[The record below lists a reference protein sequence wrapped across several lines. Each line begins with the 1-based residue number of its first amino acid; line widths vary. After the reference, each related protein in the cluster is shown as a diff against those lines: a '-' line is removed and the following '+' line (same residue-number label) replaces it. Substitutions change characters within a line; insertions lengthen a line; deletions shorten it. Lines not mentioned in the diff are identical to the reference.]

1 MPSWRDLQLE
11 VCWSVT
17 FKASSYLA
25 NWETRAWNRKNKGG
39 CAGGTPPPPIHSTSV
54 FPCFQSP
61 FLPEKA
67 GQTWGQRVNRRSS
80 RAEGWL
86 DLESWNT
93 VSRAV
98 KIRSPNP
105 RSGVWSKHQRGP
117 AKEPKLVPSFSK
129 GMKYVHIRFSWLM
142 NIFVN
147 FPHRLSVIPILSGN
161 QLYNCPFLCSSLFLL
176 SSYSVYR
183 LSVIASN
190 IIRSCWVWPIPSC
203 PLLPRQLVNVALV
216 FHS

>member
-39 CAGGTPPPPIHSTSV
+39 CAGGTPPIHSTSV

-147 FPHRLSVIPILSGN
+147 FPHRLSVIPILLGN